1 MPVIP
6 PPPGPPQAPVAPL
19 AAPPQPSAPSA
30 DEQPIL
36 ATQELA
42 GQICPGCQ
50 KQIFLGDKVI
60 RCSRCNIPSHL
71 PCWKKNEGCV
81 SEICVPPA
89 EAPPD
94 AVEPLMA
101 EGTMPCPVCA
111 EPIPEAANVCPYCA
125 EPLMAGYG
133 GGVAMMPSLPTTF
146 QTASGKKWSFSIK
159 GEELVGQS
167 IRSGEQIQ
175 VSRSEGHRLSVT
187 DKHLII
193 RSGDRQQKFKLETMG
208 LAAVEYWL
216 SGQVR
221 RRTSPLATEALIT
234 AIVGIFCCQIILGPL
249 ALKKATEAQQEIELN
264 PEYVEGEGIVV
275 AAKVIG
281 VIDIILFVLG
291 FIGRM
296 SQLGSM

>member
-1 MPVIP
+1 
-6 PPPGPPQAPVAPL
+6 VAPL
-19 AAPPQPSAPSA
+19 VAPQRPPDASA
-30 DEQPIL
+30 EQPIL
-36 ATQELA
+36 ATQEIA
-42 GQICPGCQ
+42 GQVCPGCQ
-50 KQIFLGDKVI
+50 KQIFLGDEVI

-94 AVEPLMA
+94 AVEPEMA
-101 EGTMPCPVCA
+101 EGTIPCPVCA

-125 EPLMAGYG
+125 EPLAGGYG
-133 GGVAMMPSLPTTF
+133 GGAAMAFGGMGSLPTTF
-146 QTASGKKWSFSIK
+146 QTASGKKWSFTIK
-159 GEELVGQS
+159 GDELVGQS

-175 VSRSEGHRLSVT
+175 VSRTEGHRLSVT

-221 RRTSPLATEALIT
+221 KRTSPLATEALIT
-234 AIVGIFCCQIILGPL
+234 AICGIFCCQIILGPL

-264 PEYVEGEGIVV
+264 PDYVEGEGIVV

-281 VIDIILFVLG
+281 VIDIVLFVLG
-291 FIGRM
+291 FLMRM
-296 SQLGSM
+296 GQLGSM